1 MSELVPI
8 PAQDP
13 LVVTGAGLVSP
24 VGRDCASC
32 AAAIRAGIARFFEIP
47 KFATADGARA
57 TGAIAYGLT
66 DARSGSDRLLAMA
79 IPAAQEALFRAE
91 AYCRALDPARGRIL
105 LSLGAEERPRYEDFD
120 RGDLA
125 TLLEEAQLEPLADTV
140 ELLRD
145 GHAGALLALRRA
157 ASLLYG
163 GEATWCAIGAAD
175 SLVESPALTWF
186 DEKGRLKS
194 DTRAHGFIPGEA
206 AAFLVVEQRSAAAT
220 RGATPLAELA
230 ALAIGHEKAN
240 VLGDEPLRGLGLA
253 EAIAPVV
260 KAARGD
266 VAGIL
271 CDLNGEYYRMKEW
284 GLAIGRAFEGAGAV
298 PTLWHPAVSIG
309 DVGAASAAAHVAIA
323 TTAFARGY
331 FAGSRL
337 LAWSASD
344 SGARACA
351 LVRAPQ

>member
-24 VGRDCASC
+24 VGRDCDSC
-32 AAAIRAGIARFFEIP
+32 AAAIRAGISRFFEIP
-47 KFATADGARA
+47 KFAGADGARA
-57 TGAIAYGLT
+57 TGALAYGLT

-91 AYCRALDPARGRIL
+91 AYCRALDPARGRLL

-125 TLLEEAQLEPLADTV
+125 TLLEQAQLGALADAV

-145 GHAGALLALRRA
+145 GHAGGLLALRRA
-157 ASLLYG
+157 AALLYG
-163 GEATWCAIGAAD
+163 GEATHCVIGAAD
-175 SLVESPALTWF
+175 SLVEVPALSWL

-194 DTRAHGFIPGEA
+194 ETRPHGLIPGEA
-206 AAFLVVEQRSAAAT
+206 AAFLVVERRSAAAA
-220 RGATPLAELA
+220 RDATPFAEIT
-230 ALAIGHEKAN
+230 ALVIGREKAN

-266 VAGIL
+266 IAGIL

-284 GLAIGRAFEGAGAV
+284 GLAMGRAFEGAGAL
-298 PTLWHPAVSIG
+298 PPLWHPAVSIG
-309 DVGAASAAAHVAIA
+309 DVGAASAAAYVAIV

-331 FAGSRL
+331 FAGSQL
-337 LAWSASD
+337 LVWSASD
-344 SGARACA
+344 SGTRASA